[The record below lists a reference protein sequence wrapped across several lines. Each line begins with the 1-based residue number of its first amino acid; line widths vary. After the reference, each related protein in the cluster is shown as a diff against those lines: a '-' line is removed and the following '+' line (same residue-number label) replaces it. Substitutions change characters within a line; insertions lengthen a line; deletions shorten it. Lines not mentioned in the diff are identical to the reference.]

1 MSLGGVMMSTKAS
14 GFGRRRLAVA
24 SLSAACLASAA
35 QPALSH
41 DPAGSPQG
49 NWTQV
54 FKTVAAG
61 TPTNKPGRGL
71 QYLCIDELTQY
82 NGGKPPVFSETDT
95 PWVHGLNVVISEIPY
110 VEGRV
115 RWKNHKFKQVLNR
128 DTRRF
133 IGNGLPNHVTGEFP
147 VRKGTAA
154 YPYYKAAPADPPY
167 RTADEIPIAAYNL
180 DFTVPRYP
188 KYHKEPT
195 CINQLVSGV
204 ATQTGVVWHANIALG
219 DGWVDPIAALP
230 TDICFGHPY
239 DEEYHYHG
247 WSWKCF
253 PDQGQPWKHSP
264 LFGYALDGFGIYG
277 PLSAGGKVMTNDK
290 LDECHGHFGVVDW
303 DGKKR
308 FIYHYH
314 LNYEF
319 PYGPGCLRGRPL
331 ETVNDAM
338 LKEISVRR
346 RAATGHVTEPQKP

>member
-1 MSLGGVMMSTKAS
+1 MLGKAAR
-14 GFGRRRLAVA
+14 GKRFGLVACMVAVA
-24 SLSAACLASAA
+24 CTTGVV

-41 DPAGSPQG
+41 DPTAEPQG

-61 TPTNKPGRGL
+61 TPTNRPGRGL
-71 QYLCIDELTQY
+71 QYLCIDELTQF
-82 NGGKPPVFSETDT
+82 NGGKPPVFSETDS

-115 RWKNHKFKQVLNR
+115 RWENHRFKQVLKGN
-128 DTRRF
+128 TRRF

-154 YPYYKAAPADPPY
+154 YPYYESAIADSPY
-167 RTADEIPIAAYNL
+167 FTADRIPIAAYDL
-180 DFTVPRYP
+180 DITIPRNP
-188 KYHKEPT
+188 KYHDKPT

-219 DGWVDPIAALP
+219 EGWVDPIAALP

-239 DEEYHYHG
+239 DKEYHYHG

-253 PDQGQPWKHSP
+253 PDQGKPWRHSP

-277 PLSAGGKVMTNDK
+277 PLSAGGKVVTNAD

-308 FIYHYH
+308 FMYHYH

-331 ETVNDAM
+331 EKVNDAM

-346 RAATGHVTEPQKP
+346 RAATAQHAEPQTP